1 MTRIL
6 YVEDNEDNIFIIQ
19 RRLGKIGH
27 EVLVAKDG
35 LEGIRIARAE
45 QPALIMMDLDLP
57 RLDGWEATRRLKSTP
72 ETANIPVIAVSAYA
86 MPQDRRRAL
95 DAGCDNFF
103 SKPVDMPAL
112 CSAIDTVVPP
122 QP

>member
-112 CSAIDTVVPP
+112 CSAIDTLVPP